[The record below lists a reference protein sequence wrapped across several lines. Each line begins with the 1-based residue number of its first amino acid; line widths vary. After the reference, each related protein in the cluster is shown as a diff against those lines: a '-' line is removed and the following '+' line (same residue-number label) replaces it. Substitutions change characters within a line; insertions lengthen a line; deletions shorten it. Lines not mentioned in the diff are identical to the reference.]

1 MIIISKFFQSS
12 KSQVLWLW
20 EETIPVTNQSQTIF
34 SEYNKS
40 LVILQKSGSRKVSAL
55 FFLFIKY
62 LFIVKVKW
70 VV

>member
-55 FFLFIKY
+55 FFFIY
-62 LFIVKVKW
+62 
-70 VV
+70 